1 MSSASSLGA
10 VVQLLTVSGSLQAG
24 SSNVALVRAAQ
35 RVVPEGVELV
45 IHDSLEDV
53 PLLNPDL
60 DGEGEAAPA
69 PVRRLRAAVAAADG
83 LLLASPEYG
92 HSVPGLLKNA
102 LDWLVPTGELSG
114 MRVGLMSASP
124 TMGGGIGAQMALTRT
139 LMAQAALVSVALT
152 VPAVKSKLDE
162 HGELV
167 HPPTLRRVRETLVA
181 LGEAAEER
189 RAWLAG
195 APSPGGD

>member
-1 MSSASSLGA
+1 M
-10 VVQLLTVSGSLQAG
+10 VKILTISGSLQAR
-24 SSNVALVRAAQ
+24 SSNGALVRAAQ
-35 RVVPEGVELV
+35 KVAPEGLELIV
-45 IHDSLEDV
+45 HGSLEDV

-60 DGEGEAAPA
+60 DGEGDGAPA
-69 PVRRLRAAVAAADG
+69 PVRRLRVAVAAADG

-102 LDWLVPTGELSG
+102 LDWLVPSGELSG
-114 MRVGLMSASP
+114 MRVGLISASP

-139 LMAQAALVSVALT
+139 LMAQAALVSVSLT
-152 VPAVKSKLDE
+152 VPGVKAKLDAQ
-162 HGELV
+162 GELV

-195 APSPGGD
+195 AG